1 MRLRSNSS
9 PVALPM
15 CTSRRGEFLFHEGDP
30 ANQFYLVRS
39 GRVRLETLVPGRAPV
54 VLETIQAGE
63 VIGWSWLFPPYLW
76 HFDAVATESVRATVF
91 DGKCLRGK
99 CEENHDLG
107 YELAMRSAQI
117 MMQRLQATRL
127 QLLDV
132 YGARRLNKSPLR
144 PNEPMLP
151 APWRIEKVRKET
163 ADTFTLALAPSARRA
178 AVHVSPPVSSTCFTS
193 SASAKC
199 RSRSAAIRWN
209 RRR

>member
-1 MRLRSNSS
+1 MKDIETLIQEHSFFAGLDAAALELVAGCASN
-9 PVALPM
+9 VHFAA
-15 CTSRRGEFLFHEGDP
+15 GEFLFHEGDP

-39 GRVRLETLVPGRAPV
+39 GRVRLETLAPGRAPV
-54 VLETIQAGE
+54 VLETIQTSE

-76 HFDAVATESVRATVF
+76 HFDAVATESVRATAF

-132 YGARRLNKSPLR
+132 YG
-144 PNEPMLP
+144 
-151 APWRIEKVRKET
+151 T
-163 ADTFTLALAPSARRA
+163 RA
-178 AVHVSPPVSSTCFTS
+178 
-193 SASAKC
+193 
-199 RSRSAAIRWN
+199 
-209 RRR
+209 

>member
-1 MRLRSNSS
+1 MKDIKTLIQEHPFFAGLDAATLELVAGCASN
-9 PVALPM
+9 VHFAA
-15 CTSRRGEFLFHEGDP
+15 GEFLFHEGDP
-30 ANQFYLVRS
+30 ANQFYLLRG
-39 GRVRLETLVPGRAPV
+39 GRVQLETPVPGRAPV

-76 HFDAVATESVRATVF
+76 HFDAQATDSVRATVF

-132 YGARRLNKSPLR
+132 YGAHP
-144 PNEPMLP
+144 
-151 APWRIEKVRKET
+151 
-163 ADTFTLALAPSARRA
+163 
-178 AVHVSPPVSSTCFTS
+178 
-193 SASAKC
+193 
-199 RSRSAAIRWN
+199 
-209 RRR
+209 

>member
-1 MRLRSNSS
+1 MKDIETLIQEHSFFAGLDAGALELVAGCASNAHFA
-9 PVALPM
+9 V
-15 CTSRRGEFLFHEGDP
+15 GEFLFHEGDP

-39 GRVRLETLVPGRAPV
+39 GRVRLETLAPGRAPV

-76 HFDAVATESVRATVF
+76 HFDAVATESVRATAF

-132 YGARRLNKSPLR
+132 YG
-144 PNEPMLP
+144 
-151 APWRIEKVRKET
+151 T
-163 ADTFTLALAPSARRA
+163 RA
-178 AVHVSPPVSSTCFTS
+178 
-193 SASAKC
+193 
-199 RSRSAAIRWN
+199 
-209 RRR
+209 

>member
-1 MRLRSNSS
+1 MKDIKTLIQEHPFFAGLDATSLELVAGCASN
-9 PVALPM
+9 VHFA
-15 CTSRRGEFLFHEGDP
+15 TGEFLFHEGDP

-76 HFDAVATESVRATVF
+76 HLDAVATESVRATVF

-132 YGARRLNKSPLR
+132 YGARP
-144 PNEPMLP
+144 
-151 APWRIEKVRKET
+151 
-163 ADTFTLALAPSARRA
+163 
-178 AVHVSPPVSSTCFTS
+178 
-193 SASAKC
+193 
-199 RSRSAAIRWN
+199 
-209 RRR
+209 